1 MSIESEFSSSYGHLI
16 RDVQDFPKPGILFK
30 DITPLLQSATA
41 RKAVIMN
48 LKAQFEKESIDAV
61 AGIEARGFLFGVPL
75 ADVLGVPF
83 IPVRKAGKLPY
94 LRVSES
100 YDLEYGQATIEIHRD
115 AVQNGQRVL
124 IHDDLLAT
132 GGTCIATARL
142 LKKLGAVP
150 VGFSFLINLSFL
162 EGEQKL
168 NSEFGIIPKWLIK
181 Y

>member
-75 ADVLGVPF
+75 ADVLEVPF

-132 GGTCIATARL
+132 GGTCIAAARL
-142 LKKLGAVP
+142 LKKLGAVTA
-150 VGFSFLINLSFL
+150 GFSFLINLSFL

>member
-75 ADVLGVPF
+75 ADVLEVPF

-132 GGTCIATARL
+132 GGTCIAAARL
-142 LKKLGAVP
+142 LKKLGAVTA
-150 VGFSFLINLSFL
+150 GFSFLINLSFL
-162 EGEQKL
+162 EGAQKL
-168 NSEFGIIPKWLIK
+168 NSEFGINPKWLIK

>member
-132 GGTCIATARL
+132 GGTCIAAARL
-142 LKKLGAVP
+142 LKKLGAVTA
-150 VGFSFLINLSFL
+150 GFSFLINLSFL

>member
-132 GGTCIATARL
+132 GGTCIAAARL
-142 LKKLGAVP
+142 LKKLGAVTA
-150 VGFSFLINLSFL
+150 GFSFLINLSFL
-162 EGEQKL
+162 EGAQKL
-168 NSEFGIIPKWLIK
+168 NSEFGINPKWLIK